1 MEAHPLTL
9 ARAARLFLRRM
20 VCMPLANLCPFA
32 GGRVLIYRWMGI
44 RIGRRVFIGFHVE
57 FDTNHSELIE
67 IGDDVTISHRCIIV
81 SHMATSAETPLRKLY
96 PATAAPVRIER
107 GAWVCAGAILLP
119 GVTIGENALVAAG
132 AVVNRD
138 VPPSC
143 LAAGVPARV
152 VKKLFEG

>member
-1 MEAHPLTL
+1 MTP
-9 ARAARLFLRRM
+9 ARAATLFFRRM
-20 VCMPLANLCPFA
+20 ICLPLANLCPFA
-32 GGRVLIYRWMGI
+32 AGRVLIYRAMGI
-44 RIGRRVFIGFHVE
+44 RIGQRVFIGFQVE

-67 IGDDVTISHRCIIV
+67 IGDDVTISHGCMIV
-81 SHMATSAETPLRKLY
+81 SHMATSADTPLRKLY
-96 PATAAPVRIER
+96 PGEAAPVRIER

-138 VPPSC
+138 VPPNS

-152 VKKLFEG
+152 VKRLFEG